1 MLISILDDEIRRW
14 NHNSFDYFCLKK
26 EIDGFNDISE
36 MSHCWR
42 LTVLSDADL
51 ELLGETDSWYGI
63 LQTSDCWRST
73 VSIVAE

>member
-1 MLISILDDEIRRW
+1 ME
-14 NHNSFDYFCLKK
+14 K
-26 EIDGFNDISE
+26 EIDSYKQDFE
-36 MSHCWR
+36 MIHCWR

-51 ELLGETDSWYGI
+51 DLLGGTDSWYGI